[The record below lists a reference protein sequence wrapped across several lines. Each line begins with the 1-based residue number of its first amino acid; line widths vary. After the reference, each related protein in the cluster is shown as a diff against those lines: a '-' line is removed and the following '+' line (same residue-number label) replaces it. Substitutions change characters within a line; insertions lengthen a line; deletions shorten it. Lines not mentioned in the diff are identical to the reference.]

1 MVMVII
7 LCRQNHW
14 PFYSGQHPSISCG
27 MARLDTMDW
36 VRVWR
41 LPHISQQPGEYTQHS
56 AYAVLH
62 RLQHQDTIY
71 NNGIHTFR
79 GRNMLILQMGS
90 DWILPLSTT
99 SALSTI
105 YSVLCLQFSVSPLA
119 GEIYDPSFRF
129 FINAF
134 SPGPSP
140 PSPANTETAAP
151 NFLNPQNLSLTLS
164 VKIRAAEA
172 RNPAN
177 E

>member
-1 MVMVII
+1 MFAIQPY
-7 LCRQNHW
+7 LHA
-14 PFYSGQHPSISCG
+14 H
-27 MARLDTMDW
+27 DTTCA
-36 VRVWR
+36 
-41 LPHISQQPGEYTQHS
+41 Q
-56 AYAVLH
+56 
-62 RLQHQDTIY
+62 
-71 NNGIHTFR
+71 
-79 GRNMLILQMGS
+79 
-90 DWILPLSTT
+90 
-99 SALSTI
+99 STI
-105 YSVLCLQFSVSPLA
+105 YCADYEGLQSSVSPLA

>member
-1 MVMVII
+1 MRMIQPV
-7 LCRQNHW
+7 
-14 PFYSGQHPSISCG
+14 PS
-27 MARLDTMDW
+27 
-36 VRVWR
+36 
-41 LPHISQQPGEYTQHS
+41 
-56 AYAVLH
+56 
-62 RLQHQDTIY
+62 
-71 NNGIHTFR
+71 
-79 GRNMLILQMGS
+79 
-90 DWILPLSTT
+90 PLSTVQT
-99 SALSTI
+99 M
-105 YSVLCLQFSVSPLA
+105 VGLQSSVSPLLA

-140 PSPANTETAAP
+140 PLPYPTNTETAAP